1 LLSQK
6 LLFILLGPVGLD
18 WSKLKETLNPEFD
31 WETAVQAT
39 LKTDDSLDDV
49 RYIFTYYLV
58 TLLLAGLFKLYLLL
72 IMIYNWI
79 YDNGVNEKCGF
90 V

>member
-1 LLSQK
+1 MLSQK
-6 LLFILLGPVGLD
+6 LLLILLGPVGLD

-31 WETAVQAT
+31 WETAVQTT

-58 TLLLAGLFKLYLLL
+58 TYLLAGLFKLYLLL
-72 IMIYNWI
+72 FMIYNWI
-79 YDNGVNEKCGF
+79 YDNGVNEKYCF

>member
-1 LLSQK
+1 M
-6 LLFILLGPVGLD
+6 
-18 WSKLKETLNPEFD
+18 KETLNPEFD